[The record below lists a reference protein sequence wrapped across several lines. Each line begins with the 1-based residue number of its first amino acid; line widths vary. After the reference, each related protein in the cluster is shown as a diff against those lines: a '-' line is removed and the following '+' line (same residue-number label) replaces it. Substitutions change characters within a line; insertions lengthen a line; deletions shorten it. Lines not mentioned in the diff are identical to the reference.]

1 MGQKTVADIGRQ
13 DHLKFAEEELKFCE
27 KNNIRIL
34 LRHLN
39 EIPSLL
45 NECTDA
51 PPILYQKGNFDDS
64 LQKLSIVGTRNMT
77 SYGRQ
82 FIENFFETTQSYP
95 YASVSGLALG
105 ADKEVH
111 EQSIRNRKP
120 TIAVLAHGFRFLYPS
135 KNRKLSEKS
144 FRKEAHCSQNSVLR
158 ETRQGKFHS
167 EKPDCSGISPSTIV
181 VETGF
186 GADL

>member
-13 DHLKFAEEELKFCE
+13 EHLKFAEEELKFCE

-34 LRHLN
+34 LRYLN
-39 EIPSLL
+39 ETPSLL

-51 PPILYQKGNFDDS
+51 PAVLYQKGNVDNS
-64 LQKLSIVGTRNMT
+64 LQKISIVGTRNMT

-111 EQSIRNRKP
+111 EQSIRYRKP
-120 TIAVLAHGFRFLYPS
+120 TIAVLAHGFQFCTLQKTESFL
-135 KNRKLSEKS
+135 RKS
-144 FRKEAHCSQNSVLR
+144 FRKVVHCSQSSVLR
-158 ETRQGKFHS
+158 ENPTGKILFR
-167 EKPDCSGISPSTIV
+167 G
-181 VETGF
+181 TG
-186 GADL
+186 L